1 MELPD
6 WLRGIV
12 LIGRSGAEY
21 RVVGVDDDGYL
32 GVILQAAAEVTIPG
46 DVSVDQNDSIREM
59 QGADGP
65 TLRTVAVDA
74 NGQIIMVPRGSTGNY
89 MAVDASGYLTA
100 LMRGWETGVG
110 QHSIAVDANGQI
122 IMVPRGEG
130 GNYLAVDASGYLGAI
145 LMADAAVTIAD
156 NVTVEQDDSV
166 REMQGADGP
175 TLRTVAVDANGQ
187 IIMVPRGSTGNYMSV
202 DANGF
207 MSTVIKGIYGATL
220 KTLATDDEG
229 NMIALLKD
237 TDDQWGYK
245 ISVGIGELAA
255 RLGSPMNW
263 DKRGQVV
270 RIETFADGFGSALTG
285 ASGTGALVILQP
297 TVSQMGG
304 YSCQLTSGTTVN
316 RSASVTIYSDYSP
329 SGRVGFEAVFSMADQ
344 PDNINITATIWTG
357 VYNYTMGCRLN
368 KTTGQLQV
376 YNSADAWVNVLTYS
390 IPAVPQVF
398 FTVKIVLDL
407 DTQHWVR
414 LLAKGAQFDLSAIEA
429 KRVLSAVHPYIT
441 FSVQAKE
448 DAAVSHT
455 IYVDRMIITTN
466 EP

>member
-12 LIGRSGAEY
+12 LIGKTGDEY
-21 RVVGVDDDGYL
+21 RIVGVDDDGYL

-46 DVSVDQNDSIREM
+46 NVSVDQNDSVREM
-59 QGADGP
+59 QGAEGE

-89 MAVDASGYLTA
+89 MAVDA
-100 LMRGWETGVG
+100 
-110 QHSIAVDANGQI
+110 N
-122 IMVPRGEG
+122 
-130 GNYLAVDASGYLGAI
+130 GYLGAI
-145 LMADAAVTIAD
+145 LKAAAEVTIPG
-156 NVTVEQDDSV
+156 NVSVDQNDSV
-166 REMQGADGP
+166 REMQGAEGE

-187 IIMVPRGSTGNYMSV
+187 IIMVPRGQSGNYLGV
-202 DANGF
+202 DTDGY
-207 MSTVIKGIYGATL
+207 MTTVIKGVFGATY

-237 TDDQWGYK
+237 TDDQWGHK

-263 DKRGQVV
+263 DKRGQAVK
-270 RIETFADGFGSALTG
+270 IETFADGFGGALTSP
-285 ASGTGALVILQP
+285 SGTGALVILQP
-297 TVSQMGG
+297 TVNQMGG
-304 YSCQLTSGTTVN
+304 YSCQLTTGTTVN
-316 RSASVTIYSDYSP
+316 KSAGVTIYSDYSP
-329 SGRVGFEAVFSMADQ
+329 SGRIGLEVVFSMVDQ
-344 PDNINITATIWTG
+344 PDNITFTGTIYTG
-357 VYNYTMGCRLN
+357 VYNYTMGARLN

-376 YNSADAWVNVLTYS
+376 YNSADAWVNVVTYS

-398 FTVKIVLDL
+398 FSVKIVLDL
-407 DTQHWVR
+407 TTQKWVR
-414 LLAKGAQFDLSAIEA
+414 LMAKGAEYDLSAITA
-429 KRVLSAVHPYIT
+429 KRSASAAHPFIA
-441 FSVQAKE
+441 FSVQGKE

>member
-89 MAVDASGYLTA
+89 M
-100 LMRGWETGVG
+100 
-110 QHSIAVDANGQI
+110 
-122 IMVPRGEG
+122 
-130 GNYLAVDASGYLGAI
+130 
-145 LMADAAVTIAD
+145 
-156 NVTVEQDDSV
+156 
-166 REMQGADGP
+166 
-175 TLRTVAVDANGQ
+175 
-187 IIMVPRGSTGNYMSV
+187 SV

-237 TDDQWGYK
+237 TDDQWGNK
-245 ISVGIGELAA
+245 VSVGIGELAA

-270 RIETFADGFGSALTG
+270 RIETFADGFGAALTG
-285 ASGTGALVILQP
+285 VSGTGALVILQP
-297 TVSQMGG
+297 TVFQMGG
-304 YSCQLTSGTTVN
+304 YSCQLTTGTTVN
-316 RSASVTIYSDYSP
+316 RSATVTIYSDYSP
-329 SGRVGFEAVFSMADQ
+329 SGRIGLEAVFSMVDQ

-357 VYNYTMGCRLN
+357 VYNYTMGSRLN
-368 KTTGQLQV
+368 KATGQLQV
-376 YNSADAWVNVLTYS
+376 YNSAAAWVNVTAYS

-398 FTVKIVLDL
+398 FSVKIVLDL
-407 DTQHWVR
+407 DTQYWVR
-414 LLAKGAQFDLSAIEA
+414 MLAKGAEFDLSAIEA
-429 KRVLSAVHPYIT
+429 KRVLSGVHPYIT